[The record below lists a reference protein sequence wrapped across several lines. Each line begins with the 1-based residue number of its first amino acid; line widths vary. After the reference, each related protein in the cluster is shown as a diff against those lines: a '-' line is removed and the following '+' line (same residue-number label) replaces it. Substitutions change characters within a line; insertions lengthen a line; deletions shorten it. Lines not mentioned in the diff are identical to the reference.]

1 MLRHHSDTKNLLD
14 FALLLSFIDLTLADS
29 QGELK
34 VILNGKR
41 LVKNVVLLAKANVS
55 TNHVCL
61 LPDGESVDDCV
72 TSSGHEHTSEHV
84 DRCCLTSTIV
94 A

>member
-1 MLRHHSDTKNLLD
+1 MLRHHSDAKNLLD
-14 FALLLSFIDLTLADS
+14 FALLFGFIDLTLADA
-29 QGELK
+29 QRELK

-41 LVKNVVLLAKANVS
+41 IVKNVVLLAKANVS
-55 TNHVCL
+55 TNHVSL

-72 TSSGHEHTSEHV
+72 TSSGHKHASEHV